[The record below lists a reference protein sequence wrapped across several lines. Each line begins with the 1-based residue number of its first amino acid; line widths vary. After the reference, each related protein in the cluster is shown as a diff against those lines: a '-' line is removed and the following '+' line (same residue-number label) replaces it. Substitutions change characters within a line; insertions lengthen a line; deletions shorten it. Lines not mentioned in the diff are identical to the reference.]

1 MNELIQQL
9 VSQLGVNPD
18 QAKGGAGLLFK
29 VAQSKLG
36 GDFSK
41 ITQALPAVTDL
52 IKAAPAEGGASKL
65 LGGLASAI
73 GGGIVYALIAG
84 LAPQFR
90 FEPLVGGYPAVYGL
104 LGAFTFLLWT
114 RLGQEHANQL
124 RAFSLIGIL
133 LAFQLVFGVLFGG
146 AGKSWIAEIAG
157 FVIGFLLSFVLV
169 PGGLGRVR
177 RGIRHR

>member
-18 QAKGGAGLLFK
+18 QAKGGAGSLFK
-29 VAQSKLG
+29 MVQSKLG

-73 GGGIVYALIAG
+73 GGGKADPGFSCGRFFPTQTRPRHDRQIRARGSLLPPGQGRQGQRWPRGWRAEVALRSSSAQAALSPRGRDTGWPAG
-84 LAPQFR
+84 VNLPRWQ
-90 FEPLVGGYPAVYGL
+90 
-104 LGAFTFLLWT
+104 
-114 RLGQEHANQL
+114 
-124 RAFSLIGIL
+124 
-133 LAFQLVFGVLFGG
+133 
-146 AGKSWIAEIAG
+146 
-157 FVIGFLLSFVLV
+157 
-169 PGGLGRVR
+169 
-177 RGIRHR
+177 

>member
-29 VAQSKLG
+29 MVQSKLG

-41 ITQALPAVTDL
+41 VAQAMPEVTGL

-73 GGGIVYALIAG
+73 GGGKAGG
-84 LAPQFR
+84 LANLASLAGGFSQLKLDPGM
-90 FEPLVGGYPAVYGL
+90 VG
-104 LGAFTFLLWT
+104 
-114 RLGQEHANQL
+114 
-124 RAFSLIGIL
+124 
-133 LAFQLVFGVLFGG
+133 
-146 AGKSWIAEIAG
+146 K
-157 FVIGFLLSFVLV
+157 FVPVVLSFIQGKFGKDVVGLV
-169 PGGLGRVR
+169 AGALK
-177 RGIRHR
+177 

>member
-29 VAQSKLG
+29 MVQGKLG

-65 LGGLASAI
+65 LGGLASSI
-73 GGGIVYALIAG
+73 GGGKAGG
-84 LAPQFR
+84 LANLASLAGGFSQLKLDPATASV
-90 FEPLVGGYPAVYGL
+90 PLITSMAD
-104 LGAFTFLLWT
+104 
-114 RLGQEHANQL
+114 
-124 RAFSLIGIL
+124 IL
-133 LAFQLVFGVLFGG
+133 GVLIYF
-146 AGKSWIAEIAG
+146 SIANAVLR
-157 FVIGFLLSFVLV
+157 FVHL
-169 PGGLGRVR
+169 PAP
-177 RGIRHR
+177 